1 MTRDSMYYED
11 GDSDEPFVLADRGT
25 DLARFYELAYQIGDH
40 WISLYAHMKRALHL
54 FRAAAAMLRERLD
67 TEHPESDPLATIE
80 MASLFPYF
88 EERFRALEPLLDEI
102 LAITDMDD
110 MPTMFAVDSD
120 TPRHHLRRNYSLM
133 MAHLVHD
140 RIKRTQQHLMPLR
153 LFDLCR
159 RSEDDPSLEEVAELY
174 QIGESD
180 AEE

>member
-1 MTRDSMYYED
+1 MIEDSKHYED
-11 GDSDEPFVLADRGT
+11 SDGDEPFTLTDRGT

-40 WISLYAHMKRALHL
+40 WISLYAHMKRALQL
-54 FRAAAAMLRERLD
+54 FRTAAAILRERLD
-67 TEHPESDPLATIE
+67 TEHPESDSLATIE

-110 MPTMFAVDSD
+110 MPTMFAIEPD
-120 TPRHHLRRNYSLM
+120 TPRHYLRRNYSLI
-133 MAHLVHD
+133 MAHLVND

-159 RSEDDPSLEEVAELY
+159 RSEVDPLLEEVVELY
-174 QIGESD
+174 QMGESD
-180 AEE
+180 GEE

>member
-1 MTRDSMYYED
+1 MTHDSVHYED
-11 GDSDEPFVLADRGT
+11 SSSDEPFAFTDRGT

-40 WISLYAHMKRALHL
+40 WISVHAHMKRALQL
-54 FRAAAAMLRERLD
+54 FRTAAAMFRERLD
-67 TEHPESDPLATIE
+67 TEHPESDVLATIE

-88 EERFRALEPLLDEI
+88 EERFRVLEPILEEI

-110 MPTMFAVDSD
+110 MPTVYAVDAD
-120 TPRHHLRRNYSLM
+120 TPRHYLRRNYSLI
-133 MAHLVHD
+133 MAHLVND

-159 RSEDDPSLEEVAELY
+159 RSESDPLLEEVAELY

-180 AEE
+180 GEE

>member
-1 MTRDSMYYED
+1 MIHESVPYED
-11 GDSDEPFVLADRGT
+11 SSGDEPFVLTDRGT

-54 FRAAAAMLRERLD
+54 FRAAAAILHERLD
-67 TEHPESDPLATIE
+67 MEHPESDSLATIE

-88 EERFRALEPLLDEI
+88 DERFRALEPLLDEI
-102 LAITDMDD
+102 LAITDMDG

-120 TPRHHLRRNYSLM
+120 TPRHYLRRNYSLI

-140 RIKRTQQHLMPLR
+140 RIQRTQQHLMPLR